1 MCPTVVFG
9 LVFIDLWLLVISER
23 DTRYVVVSVCE
34 QCFLELLSEDF
45 FSMETVSPFDSF
57 LLLIRMY
64 TTRFNTPPMF
74 ENVVT
79 KWNTDCGTSSPV
91 MTQTP
96 NSAIAHHCT
105 KNAATNIDIA
115 RAALWDARMVA
126 DIFPNECFTSS
137 HCWCIRY
144 HVST

>member
-1 MCPTVVFG
+1 MCPTVGFG
-9 LVFIDLWLLVISER
+9 LVFIDSLYLVISER
-23 DTRYVVVSVCE
+23 DTCSVVVSVCG
-34 QCFLELLSEDF
+34 QCFLASLSQDL
-45 FSMETVSPFDSF
+45 FSVEIVSPFDSC
-57 LLLIRMY
+57 LLRMRTY

-79 KWNTDCGTSSPV
+79 KWNKGWGTSSLARPHI
-91 MTQTP
+91 P

-105 KNAATNIDIA
+105 KNAATNIDIT

-144 HVST
+144 HVRT